1 MSPFFMNSSYADRI
15 SRSVSRI
22 ASDSLITALMCCLR
36 SKCLLSFCSRC
47 SISIP
52 PSVAPEAGE
61 PCPVN
66 LVIERGEL
74 RRHIRKHQNG
84 FPHLRAQLPVLQCN
98 VKPVFLR
105 KLLYR
110 DPPQIF
116 FLQRAVPQAE
126 KACGL
131 YIGGRIRPSAP
142 PKQNHPPS
150 TGRKSHI
157 SLPPRQNRP
166 PFRKNPLP
174 KPHRSYD
181 FPMLRTSLSCPPAAA
196 FNQIPHRA
204 ERKLLFS
211 PFQKIR

>member
-1 MSPFFMNSSYADRI
+1 MKAPKRLSAPPRSAPRSSMQCQTSFSPQARVSSPAADI
-15 SRSVSRI
+15 
-22 ASDSLITALMCCLR
+22 
-36 SKCLLSFCSRC
+36 
-47 SISIP
+47 
-52 PSVAPEAGE
+52 
-61 PCPVN
+61 
-66 LVIERGEL
+66 
-74 RRHIRKHQNG
+74 
-84 FPHLRAQLPVLQCN
+84 
-98 VKPVFLR
+98 
-105 KLLYR
+105 
-110 DPPQIF
+110 

-166 PFRKNPLP
+166 PFCKNPLP
-174 KPHRSYD
+174 KAHRSYD
-181 FPMLRTSLSCPPAAA
+181 FPMLRTSLSCPPADA
-196 FNQIPHRA
+196 FNQIPHQA